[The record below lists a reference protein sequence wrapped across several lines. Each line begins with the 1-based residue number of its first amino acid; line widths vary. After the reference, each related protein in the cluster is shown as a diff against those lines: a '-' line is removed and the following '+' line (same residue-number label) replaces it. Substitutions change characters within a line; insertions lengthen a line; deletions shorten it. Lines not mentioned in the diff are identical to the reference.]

1 MAAISATVALYRALI
16 KKGVLAREALQRL
29 GIGARAERENDGSR
43 IWPKPGGWGAAHA
56 SPLAP
61 VLFGNPS
68 SSALPVAPARWRHR
82 YWSRYDDGGEDNRP
96 NVAFPEIASRP
107 EDILR
112 NAFVRN
118 DLGRI
123 GAQLRRLRSAR
134 RFSQRTVSELPSSL
148 RLEPPR
154 HPRAVDHEGDPDRQ
168 HRRGQHHAH
177 GETMGELLDLRIGL
191 AEEFHRNPSER
202 VSDGG

>member
-112 NAFVRN
+112 N
-118 DLGRI
+118 
-123 GAQLRRLRSAR
+123 
-134 RFSQRTVSELPSSL
+134 
-148 RLEPPR
+148 
-154 HPRAVDHEGDPDRQ
+154 
-168 HRRGQHHAH
+168 
-177 GETMGELLDLRIGL
+177 
-191 AEEFHRNPSER
+191 
-202 VSDGG
+202 